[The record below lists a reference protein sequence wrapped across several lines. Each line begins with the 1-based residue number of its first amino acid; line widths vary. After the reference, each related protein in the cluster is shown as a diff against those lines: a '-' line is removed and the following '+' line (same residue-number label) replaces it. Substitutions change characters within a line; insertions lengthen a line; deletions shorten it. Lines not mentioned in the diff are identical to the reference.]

1 MYTRTTNFEGMS
13 STAWS
18 GASFENQHNEIHVAV
33 GGIHPVG
40 HLADFPYSG
49 FDPVFML
56 HHCAIDRHIALW
68 QAIHYNVSMFRTTY
82 VSEVGAYATSPGTNI
97 SADSPLKPFHADG
110 TGRFHT
116 SNSVRDVRA
125 LGYTYPE
132 LVGQHGLTPEQL
144 RKQVSSAITTLYGP
158 GLNAITKRSL
168 GTASKEYFAS
178 ITIDKAEVE
187 LPAIVNLFVGQQLAG
202 RLILPRVPN
211 QSIVHEE
218 IPLENALSGN
228 SLEGRGAEI
237 VIPYLEKLFHWEIK
251 KVSGETDT
259 TTYLKYSLWP
269 RFLTEKKV

>member
-1 MYTRTTNFEGMS
+1 MS

-82 VSEVGAYATSPGTNI
+82 TSEVGAYATSPGTNI

-116 SNSVRDVRA
+116 SSSVRDVRA

-132 LVGQHGLTPEQL
+132 LVGQHGMTPEQL

-158 GLNAITKRSL
+158 SPNATTKRSIDTTL
-168 GTASKEYFAS
+168 KEYFAG

-187 LPAIVNLFVGQQLAG
+187 LPAIVNFFVGEQLAG
-202 RLILPRVPN
+202 RIVLSRVPN
-211 QSIVHEE
+211 QGIVREE
-218 IPLENALSGN
+218 IPLENALS
-228 SLEGRGAEI
+228 SSSVIGRDTEI
-237 VIPYLEKLFHWEIK
+237 VIPHLEKHFHWEIR
-251 KVSGETDT
+251 KVSNETET
-259 TTYLKYSLWP
+259 ITGL
-269 RFLTEKKV
+269 